1 MRRRAFLTLLG
12 GGAAAWPLAARAQ
25 QSRLPLIGFLSVGS
39 AGSETGLLAAFRQGL
54 SEAGF
59 AEGRNVAIEYRW
71 AEGRYDRL
79 PGLCADLIGRQAAV
93 ITAIGGPS
101 ARAALAATKTVP
113 IVYAGAGD
121 PVRGG
126 LVESLNRPGNNLTG
140 VTSLGDDLIPKRLEL
155 LREVVPDVSVVAA
168 LVNPASG
175 TADLQSRDLEKAA
188 QALGLKE
195 LQILKVSAESD
206 FEPAFAAMSQARAG
220 ALVVAAD
227 AFLASRAAT
236 VTSLALR
243 HALPA
248 IFGSRAFV
256 AAGGLLSYEASDASR
271 FHQIGAYV
279 ARILNGAKPADLPI
293 MQPTRFELI
302 VNLKTAK
309 ALGLTVPDTLL
320 VAADEVIE

>member
-12 GGAAAWPLAARAQ
+12 GAAAAWPLVARAQ
-25 QSRLPLIGFLSVGS
+25 QQHLIGFLSVGS
-39 AGSETGLLAAFRQGL
+39 AASETGLLASFRQGL
-54 SEAGF
+54 GDAGF
-59 AEGRNVAIEYRW
+59 VEVRNVAIEYRW
-71 AEGRYDRL
+71 AEGQYDRL
-79 PGLCADLIGRQAAV
+79 PGLCADLIGRRASV
-93 ITAIGGPS
+93 IAAIGGPS
-101 ARAALAATKTVP
+101 ARAALAASKTVP

-140 VTSLGDDLIPKRLEL
+140 VTSLGDDLIPKRLAL

-168 LVNPASG
+168 LVNPARG
-175 TADLQSRDLEKAA
+175 TAELQSRDLEKAA
-188 QALGLKE
+188 NALGLKE
-195 LQILKVSAESD
+195 VHILNVSAERD
-206 FEPAFAAMSQARAG
+206 FEPAFAAMSQAHAG

-227 AFLASRAAT
+227 AFLASRAAM
-236 VTSLALR
+236 VTSLALQ

-271 FHQIGAYV
+271 FRQIGAYV

-309 ALGLTVPDTLL
+309 TLRLTVPATLL
-320 VAADEVIE
+320 VTADEVIE

>member
-12 GGAAAWPLAARAQ
+12 GAAALPLAAHAQ
-25 QSRLPLIGFLSVGS
+25 QLPLIGFLSVGS
-39 AGSETGLLAAFRQGL
+39 QGTEAGLLAAFRQGL

-59 AEGRNVAIEYRW
+59 VEGRNVAIEYRW
-71 AEGRYDRL
+71 AEGEYDRL
-79 PGLCADLIGRQAAV
+79 PGLCADLIGRRAAV
-93 ITAIGGPS
+93 IAAIGGPS
-101 ARAALAATKTVP
+101 ARAALAATTTIP

-140 VTSLGDDLIPKRLEL
+140 VTSLGDDLIPKRLEI
-155 LREVVPDVSVVAA
+155 LRELVPDVFVVAA
-168 LVNPASG
+168 LVNPANAS
-175 TADLQSRDLEKAA
+175 ADLQSRDLEKAA
-188 QALGLKE
+188 RALGLKE
-195 LQILKVSAESD
+195 VPILKASAESD
-206 FEPAFAAMSQARAG
+206 FEPAFAAMNEARAG
-220 ALVVAAD
+220 ALLVATD
-227 AFLASRAAT
+227 AFLASRAAKL
-236 VTSLALR
+236 TSLALQ

-279 ARILNGAKPADLPI
+279 ARILKGARPADLPVI
-293 MQPTRFELI
+293 QPTRFELI

-309 ALGLTVPDTLL
+309 ALGLIVPDTLL